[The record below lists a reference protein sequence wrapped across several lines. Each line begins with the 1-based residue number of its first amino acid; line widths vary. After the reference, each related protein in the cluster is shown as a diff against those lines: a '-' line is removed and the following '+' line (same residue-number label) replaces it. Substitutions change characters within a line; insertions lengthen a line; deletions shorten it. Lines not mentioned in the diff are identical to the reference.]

1 MMRFAWSTALK
12 DWRRHKRDP
21 VGLIMWL
28 GIPLLIGGLMVLVVG
43 GTGGPK
49 PQAHVLV
56 ADEDDSFLS
65 GMLVGAMSQ
74 NALGGLI
81 RAEEVEQGEGRA
93 RMDEGDATALLIIPE
108 GFGAAVLKEEPTTL
122 ELITNPSQTIL
133 PGIVEEGLSI
143 LVDAT
148 FYAHR
153 VIGEDLREFAEGP
166 PGGQNVFADSR
177 IAEFSVKINQLV
189 ERLGDYLFPPLIQI
203 EAVAEDETDE
213 DEDGVSVALLF
224 LPSILF
230 MALLFMSQGLSID
243 LWHERE
249 EKTLRRVVV
258 SPQTLLTFLCGK
270 LLSGVGLMFGVC
282 LVALAIGY
290 AYFRLDI
297 TTLPLALGW
306 TIVSGAFLTVMM
318 TVLQVHATSQ
328 RAGGLLTM
336 AVMFPLMMVG
346 GSFFPFE
353 AMPAGMALVGKLT
366 PNGWA
371 LEQLKRILLDEVE
384 LEPLVF
390 SFLGLLV
397 VGFLLFMLSAR
408 RIKTRFIQS

>member
-43 GTGGPK
+43 GT
-49 PQAHVLV
+49 V
-56 ADEDDSFLS
+56 
-65 GMLVGAMSQ
+65 LVGAMSQ

-249 EKTLRRVVV
+249 EKTLRREADYDQRRYLHCHQGCQVYDAG
-258 SPQTLLTFLCGK
+258 TRDHHMGLHHAR
-270 LLSGVGLMFGVC
+270 GV
-282 LVALAIGY
+282 
-290 AYFRLDI
+290 
-297 TTLPLALGW
+297 
-306 TIVSGAFLTVMM
+306 
-318 TVLQVHATSQ
+318 
-328 RAGGLLTM
+328 
-336 AVMFPLMMVG
+336 
-346 GSFFPFE
+346 
-353 AMPAGMALVGKLT
+353 
-366 PNGWA
+366 
-371 LEQLKRILLDEVE
+371 
-384 LEPLVF
+384 
-390 SFLGLLV
+390 
-397 VGFLLFMLSAR
+397 LLFHRYHNLGVSSEWR
-408 RIKTRFIQS
+408 